1 LQFGPGFV
9 NLAGSKGIE
18 ILETVAYIV
27 IPVVVVLLVFVLVL
41 LHRSRKRMYYE
52 IAEREWAMEKLR
64 EGDTLLRTV
73 VDSTKEAMISIGEDG
88 LIILFNPA
96 AEEMFGRNKMEMIG
110 KPLDS
115 LMPKKY
121 REKHQQYINSYFA
134 TGKPNGA
141 IGKLLELPGLRSDG
155 KVFPMEISLS
165 AGKLE
170 NKQFVIAVAR
180 DITERKQMEKTLRE
194 SEERFREV
202 AEHEQEW
209 IWEVDAE
216 GIYTYASPVVEKML
230 GYKPEEVVGKKH
242 FYDLFHPDRREELK
256 KAAFEVYNKKQ
267 PFREFL
273 NLNVHKDGRSVW
285 LSTSGVPM
293 LDEEGNLRGYRGAD
307 IDVTKRM
314 RVKPT

>member
-1 LQFGPGFV
+1 
-9 NLAGSKGIE
+9 
-18 ILETVAYIV
+18 
-27 IPVVVVLLVFVLVL
+27 
-41 LHRSRKRMYYE
+41 
-52 IAEREWAMEKLR
+52 MEKLR

-115 LMPKKY
+115 LMPKEY
-121 REKHQQYINSYFA
+121 REKHRQYVNSYFA
-134 TGKPNGA
+134 TGKPNRA

-180 DITERKQMEKTLRE
+180 DITERKQMEDTLRQ

-216 GIYTYASPVVEKML
+216 GTYTYASPVVEKML
-230 GYKPEEVVGKKH
+230 GYKPEEIVGKKH
-242 FYDLFHPDRREELK
+242 FYDLFQPDRREELK

-273 NLNVHKDGRSVW
+273 NFNVHKDGSVVR

-307 IDVTKRM
+307 IDVTNR
-314 RVKPT
+314 KPSTPS

>member
-1 LQFGPGFV
+1 MD
-9 NLAGSKGIE
+9 
-18 ILETVAYIV
+18 ILNNPVYIAILVSLVLVA
-27 IPVVVVLLVFVLVL
+27 VVLLVFALVL
-41 LHRSRKRMYYE
+41 LQRSRKRMYYE

-73 VDSTKEAMISIGEDG
+73 VESTKESMISIGEDG

-121 REKHQQYINSYFA
+121 RTKHRQYVNSYFA
-134 TGKPNGA
+134 TGEPNRA
-141 IGKLLELPGLRSDG
+141 IGRIVELPGLRSDG
-155 KVFPMEISLS
+155 NVFPMEISLS
-165 AGKLE
+165 AGRLE

-180 DITERKQMEKTLRE
+180 DITERKQMEKALRE

-230 GYKPEEVVGKKH
+230 GYKPEEIVGKKH
-242 FYDLFHPDRREELK
+242 FYDLFHPDRREEMK

-273 NLNVHKDGRSVW
+273 NLNVHKDGSAVW

-307 IDVTKRM
+307 IDVTNRNQA
-314 RVKPT
+314 KPS

>member
-1 LQFGPGFV
+1 MDL
-9 NLAGSKGIE
+9 KGIE
-18 ILETVAYIV
+18 TLPTIAYYIAILVAL
-27 IPVVVVLLVFVLVL
+27 VLLVFALVL

-52 IAEREWAMEKLR
+52 MAEREWAMKKLR

-73 VDSTKEAMISIGEDG
+73 VESTKEAMISIGDDG

-110 KPLDS
+110 QPLDS
-115 LMPKKY
+115 LIPKEY
-121 REKHQQYINSYFA
+121 REKHRQYVNSYFA

-141 IGKLLELPGLRSDG
+141 IGKLRELTGLRSDG

-165 AGKLE
+165 AGRLE

-180 DITERKQMEKTLRE
+180 DITERKRMEKTLRD

-230 GYKPEEVVGKKH
+230 GYKPEEIIGKKH
-242 FYDLFHPDRREELK
+242 FYDFFHPDRREEMK

-273 NLNVHKDGRSVW
+273 NLNVHKDGSAVW
-285 LSTSGVPM
+285 LSTCGVPM

-307 IDVTKRM
+307 IDVTNRNQP
-314 RVKPT
+314 KPS

>member
-1 LQFGPGFV
+1 MQFWPGFV
-9 NLAGSKGIE
+9 NLTGSKGIE

-52 IAEREWAMEKLR
+52 IGEREWAVEKLR

-115 LMPKKY
+115 LMPKQY
-121 REKHQQYINSYFA
+121 REKHGQYVNSYFA

-141 IGKLLELPGLRSDG
+141 IGKLIELPGLRSDG

-242 FYDLFHPDRREELK
+242 FYDLFHPDRQEELK

-267 PFREFL
+267 PVREFL